1 MARFKTLGAKR
12 YLYTTVENGEEKLH
26 ITCAG
31 VAKKNAV
38 EYLIYKYRTL
48 DAIFD
53 AFADGLVFPGRY
65 WNGEEW
71 KSGTGKMTH
80 LYYDGEFEVEITDYL
95 GYNET
100 VHELS
105 CINLSNAD
113 YNLGIAGMFWEYL
126 RRYWQGIVIKE

>member
-1 MARFKTLGAKR
+1 MEK
-12 YLYTTVENGEEKLH
+12 NGEELH

-38 EYLIYKYRTL
+38 VYLLYKYKTL
-48 DAIFD
+48 DKIFD
-53 AFADGLVFPGRY
+53 AFEDGLVFPGRY
-65 WNGEEW
+65 YKDGEY

-80 LYYDGEFEVEITDYL
+80 LYYDDEFIVELTDYL

-105 CINLSNAD
+105 CINLSAAD

-126 RRYWQGIVIKE
+126 RRYWKGIDLKEE